1 MSTGPGK
8 TQRAILKALQ
18 GTDIHGLEMGE
29 VARCLRRHLDRSA
42 AEQHR
47 PGRSEPGAA
56 RFGVDLLGRRR
67 EDSGERMWPR
77 TRASAYGSAELRCP
91 SEATGCP
98 QIAQQGPRVGVLW
111 HCPHAQ
117 VFDHGPPLVLD
128 HAAMVTADSISEN

>member
-29 VARCLRRHLDRSA
+29 VARCLRRHSDRSA

-56 RFGVDLLGRRR
+56 RFG
-67 EDSGERMWPR
+67 
-77 TRASAYGSAELRCP
+77 
-91 SEATGCP
+91 GCFV
-98 QIAQQGPRVGVLW
+98 ALSSRSS
-111 HCPHAQ
+111 
-117 VFDHGPPLVLD
+117 F
-128 HAAMVTADSISEN
+128 

>member
-29 VARCLRRHLDRSA
+29 VTRCLRRHLDRSA

-56 RFGVDLLGRRR
+56 RFGVDLLERRR
-67 EDSGERMWPR
+67 EDSGRADVVRDPEQVR
-77 TRASAYGSAELRCP
+77 TAPAELRCP

-98 QIAQQGPRVGVLW
+98 QIAQQGSPCGWGGVVALSSRSS
-111 HCPHAQ
+111 
-117 VFDHGPPLVLD
+117 F
-128 HAAMVTADSISEN
+128 